1 MARAPFQVLV
11 LPFRRTTTGML
22 EYAIFRRADLH
33 FWQPIAGGGEGDE
46 TALAAARREA
56 WEEAGMSTSAA
67 YSPLTT
73 QASIRV
79 SEIHPSARTH
89 WPPRL
94 YVIAMSMFAVAA
106 AGSAIR
112 LSREHTSVRWKRY
125 EQAARR
131 LRWDS
136 DRTALWE
143 LNERLLGDDRAP
155 VRDP

>member
-1 MARAPFQVLV
+1 MARAPFTVLV

-46 TALAAARREA
+46 TPLAAARREA
-56 WEEAGMSTSAA
+56 WEEAGIPTSAA
-67 YSPLTT
+67 YYALTT

-94 YVIAMSMFAVAA
+94 YVIPMSMFAVAA
-106 AGSAIR
+106 DGIAIR
-112 LSREHTSVRWKRY
+112 LSREHTSVRWMRY

-143 LNERLLGDDRAP
+143 LNERLAHNDLLPASDG
-155 VRDP
+155 